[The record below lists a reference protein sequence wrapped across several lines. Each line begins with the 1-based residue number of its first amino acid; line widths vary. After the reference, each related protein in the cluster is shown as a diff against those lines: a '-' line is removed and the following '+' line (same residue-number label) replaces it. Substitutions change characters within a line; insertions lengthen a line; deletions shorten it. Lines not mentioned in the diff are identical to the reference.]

1 VLKSVN
7 ADFRIDIL
15 FTIAVHKNIYTMIH
29 ANRLYELATKKP
41 TTKPT
46 ISMAEIEAAC
56 IEMAKLGELY
66 CYIDSPIADKD
77 IERLENK
84 GFEVEILDKA
94 TYRIIWSK
102 LTNL

>member
-1 VLKSVN
+1 M
-7 ADFRIDIL
+7 
-15 FTIAVHKNIYTMIH
+15 IY
-29 ANRLYELATKKP
+29 ANHLYELATKKP

>member
-1 VLKSVN
+1 
-7 ADFRIDIL
+7 
-15 FTIAVHKNIYTMIH
+15 MIH
-29 ANRLYELATKKP
+29 ANHLYELATKKP
-41 TTKPT
+41 TAKPT

-77 IERLENK
+77 VEMLEEK

-94 TYRIIWSK
+94 TCRIVWAK
-102 LTNL
+102 RTNL

>member
-1 VLKSVN
+1 MPILVLI
-7 ADFRIDIL
+7 FFL
-15 FTIAVHKNIYTMIH
+15 LLQYTKNIYTMIY
-29 ANRLYELATKKP
+29 ANHLYELATKKP